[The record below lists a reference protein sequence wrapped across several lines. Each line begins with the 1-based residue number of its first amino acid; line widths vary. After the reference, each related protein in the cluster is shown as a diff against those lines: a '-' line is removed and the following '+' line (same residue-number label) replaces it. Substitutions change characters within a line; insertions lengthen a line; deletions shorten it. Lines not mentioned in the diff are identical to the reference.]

1 MQDRLN
7 EELKT
12 LFLAGVGAAAVTAE
26 KTKALVGELVEKGR
40 LTVDVV
46 AEFRVIPFYL
56 EIHHRSGP
64 VSRAVPPDSEADQ
77 LLRSLDRMSPED
89 LAALKAKLAA
99 MDAAEDPHGKPES

>member
-40 LTVDVV
+40 RTV
-46 AEFRVIPFYL
+46 EQGRVL
-56 EIHHRSGP
+56 NEELHHRSGP

>member
-40 LTVDVV
+40 LTV
-46 AEFRVIPFYL
+46 EQGRVL
-56 EIHHRSGP
+56 NEELHHRSGP

-89 LAALKAKLAA
+89 LAALKAKFAA

>member
-26 KTKALVGELVEKGR
+26 KTKALVGDLVEKGR
-40 LTVDVV
+40 LTV
-46 AEFRVIPFYL
+46 EQGRVL
-56 EIHHRSGP
+56 NEELHHRSGP

>member
-1 MQDRLN
+1 MQDRLS

-40 LTVDVV
+40 LTV
-46 AEFRVIPFYL
+46 EQGRVL
-56 EIHHRSGP
+56 NEELHHRSGP

-99 MDAAEDPHGKPES
+99 MDAAEDPHGKPDS

>member
-1 MQDRLN
+1 MQDRLS

-40 LTVDVV
+40 LTV
-46 AEFRVIPFYL
+46 EQGRVL
-56 EIHHRSGP
+56 NEELHHRSGP

-89 LAALKAKLAA
+89 LAALQAKLAA

>member
-40 LTVDVV
+40 LTV
-46 AEFRVIPFYL
+46 EQGRVL
-56 EIHHRSGP
+56 NEELHHRSGP

-89 LAALKAKLAA
+89 LAALNAKLAA

>member
-40 LTVDVV
+40 LTV
-46 AEFRVIPFYL
+46 EQGRVL
-56 EIHHRSGP
+56 NEELHHRSGP

-99 MDAAEDPHGKPES
+99 MEAAEDPHGKPES

>member
-1 MQDRLN
+1 MQDRLS

-40 LTVDVV
+40 LTV
-46 AEFRVIPFYL
+46 EQGRVL
-56 EIHHRSGP
+56 NEELHHRSGP

-77 LLRSLDRMSPED
+77 LLRSLDRMSPE
-89 LAALKAKLAA
+89 
-99 MDAAEDPHGKPES
+99 EDRKSVV

>member
-1 MQDRLN
+1 MQDRLS

-40 LTVDVV
+40 LTV
-46 AEFRVIPFYL
+46 EQGRVL
-56 EIHHRSGP
+56 NEELHHRSGP

-77 LLRSLDRMSPED
+77 LLRSLDRMTPED

>member
-1 MQDRLN
+1 MQDRLS

-40 LTVDVV
+40 LTV
-46 AEFRVIPFYL
+46 EQGRVL
-56 EIHHRSGP
+56 NEELHHRSGP
-64 VSRAVPPDSEADQ
+64 VSRAVPPDSEAEQ

>member
-1 MQDRLN
+1 MQDRLS
-7 EELKT
+7 EELNT

-40 LTVDVV
+40 LTV
-46 AEFRVIPFYL
+46 EQGRVL
-56 EIHHRSGP
+56 NEELHHRSGP

>member
-1 MQDRLN
+1 MQGRLS

-40 LTVDVV
+40 LTV
-46 AEFRVIPFYL
+46 EQGRVL
-56 EIHHRSGP
+56 NEELHHRSGP

>member
-40 LTVDVV
+40 LTV
-46 AEFRVIPFYL
+46 EQGRVL
-56 EIHHRSGP
+56 NEELHHRSGP

-99 MDAAEDPHGKPES
+99 MDAAEDPPGKPES

>member
-1 MQDRLN
+1 MQDRLS

-40 LTVDVV
+40 LTV
-46 AEFRVIPFYL
+46 EQGRVL
-56 EIHHRSGP
+56 NEELHHRSGP

-77 LLRSLDRMSPED
+77 RLRSLDRMSPED

>member
-1 MQDRLN
+1 MQDRLS

-40 LTVDVV
+40 LTV
-46 AEFRVIPFYL
+46 EQGRVL
-56 EIHHRSGP
+56 NEELHHRSGP
-64 VSRAVPPDSEADQ
+64 VSRAVHPDSEADQ

-99 MDAAEDPHGKPES
+99 MDAAEDLHGKPES

>member
-1 MQDRLN
+1 MQDRLS

-40 LTVDVV
+40 LTV
-46 AEFRVIPFYL
+46 EQGRVL
-56 EIHHRSGP
+56 NEELHHRSGP
-64 VSRAVPPDSEADQ
+64 ASRAGSAPPDSEADQ
-77 LLRSLDRMSPED
+77 LLHSLDRMSPED

>member
-1 MQDRLN
+1 MQDRLS

-40 LTVDVV
+40 LTV
-46 AEFRVIPFYL
+46 EQGRVL
-56 EIHHRSGP
+56 NEELHHRSGP
-64 VSRAVPPDSEADQ
+64 VSRAVPPESEADQ

>member
-1 MQDRLN
+1 MQDRLS

-26 KTKALVGELVEKGR
+26 KTKALVGELVDIGG
-40 LTVDVV
+40 LTV
-46 AEFRVIPFYL
+46 EQGRVLNEELHNRY
-56 EIHHRSGP
+56 GP

>member
-40 LTVDVV
+40 LTV
-46 AEFRVIPFYL
+46 EQGRVL
-56 EIHHRSGP
+56 NEELHHRSGP

-77 LLRSLDRMSPED
+77 LLRSLYRMSPED

>member
-1 MQDRLN
+1 MQDRLS

-40 LTVDVV
+40 LTV
-46 AEFRVIPFYL
+46 EQGRVL
-56 EIHHRSGP
+56 NEELHHRSGP
-64 VSRAVPPDSEADQ
+64 VSRAVPPDSEAAQ

>member
-1 MQDRLN
+1 MQDRLS

-40 LTVDVV
+40 LTV
-46 AEFRVIPFYL
+46 EQGRVL
-56 EIHHRSGP
+56 NEELHHRSGP

-89 LAALKAKLAA
+89 LAALKAQLAA
-99 MDAAEDPHGKPES
+99 MDAAEDPHGKPER

>member
-40 LTVDVV
+40 LTV
-46 AEFRVIPFYL
+46 EQGRVL
-56 EIHHRSGP
+56 NEELHHRSGP

-89 LAALKAKLAA
+89 LAALKAQLAA

>member
-1 MQDRLN
+1 M
-7 EELKT
+7 
-12 LFLAGVGAAAVTAE
+12 GAAAVTAE

-40 LTVDVV
+40 LTV
-46 AEFRVIPFYL
+46 EQGRVL
-56 EIHHRSGP
+56 NEELHHRSGP

>member
-1 MQDRLN
+1 MQDRLS

-40 LTVDVV
+40 LTV
-46 AEFRVIPFYL
+46 EQGRVL
-56 EIHHRSGP
+56 NEELHHRSGP

-89 LAALKAKLAA
+89 LAALKA
-99 MDAAEDPHGKPES
+99 

>member
-40 LTVDVV
+40 LTV
-46 AEFRVIPFYL
+46 EQGRVL
-56 EIHHRSGP
+56 NEELHHRSGP
-64 VSRAVPPDSEADQ
+64 VSRAVPPESEADQ

>member
-1 MQDRLN
+1 MQDRLS

-40 LTVDVV
+40 LTV
-46 AEFRVIPFYL
+46 EQGRVL
-56 EIHHRSGP
+56 NEELHHLSGP

>member
-1 MQDRLN
+1 MQDRLS

-40 LTVDVV
+40 LTV
-46 AEFRVIPFYL
+46 EQGRVL
-56 EIHHRSGP
+56 NEELHHRSGP

>member
-26 KTKALVGELVEKGR
+26 KTKALVGELVEKG
-40 LTVDVV
+40 
-46 AEFRVIPFYL
+46 
-56 EIHHRSGP
+56 
-64 VSRAVPPDSEADQ
+64 
-77 LLRSLDRMSPED
+77 LDRMSPED

>member
-1 MQDRLN
+1 MQDRLS

-40 LTVDVV
+40 LTV
-46 AEFRVIPFYL
+46 EQGRVL
-56 EIHHRSGP
+56 NEELHHRSGP

-89 LAALKAKLAA
+89 LAALTAKLAA
-99 MDAAEDPHGKPES
+99 MDAAEDLHGKPES

>member
-40 LTVDVV
+40 LTVEQGR
-46 AEFRVIPFYL
+46 ALNEEL
-56 EIHHRSGP
+56 HHRSGP

>member
-1 MQDRLN
+1 MQDRLS

-40 LTVDVV
+40 LTV
-46 AEFRVIPFYL
+46 EQGRVL
-56 EIHHRSGP
+56 NEELHHRSGP
-64 VSRAVPPDSEADQ
+64 VSRAVPPSEADQ

>member
-1 MQDRLN
+1 MQDRLS

-40 LTVDVV
+40 LTV
-46 AEFRVIPFYL
+46 EQGRVL
-56 EIHHRSGP
+56 NEELHHRSGP

-99 MDAAEDPHGKPES
+99 SIAAEDPHGKPES

>member
-1 MQDRLN
+1 MQDRLS

-26 KTKALVGELVEKGR
+26 KTKALGGELVEKGR
-40 LTVDVV
+40 LTV
-46 AEFRVIPFYL
+46 EQGRVL
-56 EIHHRSGP
+56 NEELHHRSGP

>member
-40 LTVDVV
+40 LTV
-46 AEFRVIPFYL
+46 EQGRVL
-56 EIHHRSGP
+56 NEELHHRSGP

-77 LLRSLDRMSPED
+77 LLRSLDRMSPAD

>member
-1 MQDRLN
+1 MQDRLS

-40 LTVDVV
+40 LTV
-46 AEFRVIPFYL
+46 EQGRVL
-56 EIHHRSGP
+56 NEELHHRSGP

-77 LLRSLDRMSPED
+77 LLRSLDRMSPDD

>member
-1 MQDRLN
+1 MQDRLS

-40 LTVDVV
+40 LTV
-46 AEFRVIPFYL
+46 EQGRVL
-56 EIHHRSGP
+56 NEELHHRSGP
-64 VSRAVPPDSEADQ
+64 VSRAVPSDSEADQ

>member
-1 MQDRLN
+1 MQDRLS

-12 LFLAGVGAAAVTAE
+12 LVLAGVGAAAVTAE

-40 LTVDVV
+40 LTV
-46 AEFRVIPFYL
+46 EQGRVL
-56 EIHHRSGP
+56 NEELHHRSGP